1 MDKKHAEN
9 FKRYEQIKE
18 IAQVKNKTNIMLGQ
32 LFYELKENDY
42 FEANNITFS
51 AFLADPEINLSETV
65 AYRNINVYKKY
76 VIELGLK
83 LEDIQHLDLMKLD
96 RIKSVVDKKN
106 VEEWLAKIDTLSRS
120 DLDRLVK
127 YPNKDPMDCKH
138 KWTCSKEK
146 CSSCGEIRNV
156 RK

>member
-9 FKRYEQIKE
+9 FKRYEQIVE
-18 IAQVKNKTNIMLGQ
+18 IAKVKNKTNIILGQ

-42 FEANNITFS
+42 FETNDITFS

-76 VIELGLK
+76 VIKFGLK
-83 LEDIQHLDLMKLD
+83 IEDIQHLDLMKLD
-96 RIKSVVDKKN
+96 RIKAVVNKTNIK
-106 VEEWLAKIDTLSRS
+106 EWLEKIETLSRS
-120 DLDRLVK
+120 DIDRLVK
-127 YPNKDPMDCKH
+127 YPNKNPMTCKH
-138 KWTCSKEK
+138 SWKCSKEK
-146 CSSCGEIRNV
+146 CNNCGEIRNI